1 MKKTIILACL
11 MTCSIGIFGQAKK
24 PVFMVFPSEL
34 YCVQHDCFYL
44 LDTAEGTQ
52 KMPDYGKC
60 VTEDQDMM
68 TAINIFSQW
77 LVDRGVEVKDLSHAI
92 KVTYGKEA
100 EEGAKLGKPLYHRI
114 IESSGVDIAINM
126 FISFDNKIPVRRSVF
141 VEVKA
146 IETQSGDVIA
156 SASRTSS
163 PTSSSSNE
171 ELIQECLG
179 FGMESFAHKLM
190 QYFES
195 LANRA
200 E

>member
-114 IESSGVDIAINM
+114 IESSES
-126 FISFDNKIPVRRSVF
+126 ISPSICLSVSTIKF
-141 VEVKA
+141 QLEEVFL
-146 IETQSGDVIA
+146 S
-156 SASRTSS
+156 
-163 PTSSSSNE
+163 
-171 ELIQECLG
+171 
-179 FGMESFAHKLM
+179 KLKLLKRN
-190 QYFES
+190 QGLS
-195 LANRA
+195 
-200 E
+200 